1 MNKLIYKGA
10 INPLSFGNV
19 SYNLMREMYKSE
31 TEVAF
36 FPIGENLNFESFD
49 KIEQDFRD
57 WIISMSQNRFHIVN
71 KDWLTLSQ
79 WHLSGSESRISK
91 HQTLFTF
98 YEADQ
103 PTSIEK
109 SIVNLQDHTVF
120 SSKHAADQF
129 IDAGC
134 ENVHNVPIGFDSDF
148 YSTEKDYLSDCI
160 HFGLMGKF
168 EKRKNTAQILRNW
181 ASKYGNNYDYQLS
194 CCITNPFFKE
204 DQMQAVINNTLGGKT
219 YGNIN
224 FLPHLKTNSEVN
236 DFMNS
241 IDIDLTGLSGAEG
254 WNLPAFNCTALGKW
268 SIVMNHTSHKDWA
281 TKDNSILVE
290 PDEQIEIYDNT
301 FFKQGGPFN
310 QGNMN
315 SVSDETMIK
324 LFEKSEKKYGKT
336 NTNGLKL
343 QEEFTY
349 TKTFNK
355 LMEIINNEQS

>member
-19 SYNLMREMYKSE
+19 SYNLMREMYRSG
-31 TEVAF
+31 TEVSF

-49 KIEQDFRD
+49 KIDKDFRD
-57 WIISMSQNRFHIVN
+57 WIVSSSQNRFHTVD
-71 KDWLTLSQ
+71 KDSHTLSQ
-79 WHLSGSESRISK
+79 WHLSGSENRITKS
-91 HQTLFTF
+91 QTLFTF
-98 YEADQ
+98 YESDE

-109 SIVNLQDHTVF
+109 SIVNLQDNTVF
-120 SSKHAADQF
+120 SSKHAADKF
-129 IDAGC
+129 AESGC
-134 ENVHNVPIGFDSDF
+134 SNVSHVPIGFDEDFFASDK
-148 YSTEKDYLSDCI
+148 EYLSNVI

-168 EKRKNTAQILRNW
+168 EKRKNTGQILRNW
-181 ASKYGNNYDYQLS
+181 ANKYGNNYDYQLS

-204 DQMQAVINNTLGGKT
+204 ENMQAVINNVLGGKQ

-236 DFMNS
+236 ELMNS

-254 WNLPAFNCTALGKW
+254 WNLPSFNVTALGKW

-281 TKDNSILVE
+281 NKDNSILVE
-290 PDEQIEIYDNT
+290 PDEQIEIYDGT
-301 FFKQGGPFN
+301 FFKQGNPFN
-310 QGNMN
+310 QGKMN
-315 SVSDETMIK
+315 IVSDETMLK
-324 LFEKSEKKYGKT
+324 VFEESEKKYGKT
-336 NTNGLKL
+336 NTEGLKL

>member
-1 MNKLIYKGA
+1 MSSIIYKGA

-31 TEVAF
+31 TKVSF

-49 KIEQDFRD
+49 SIEPDFRD
-57 WIISMSQNRFHIVN
+57 WIISLSQNRFHSVK
-71 KDWLTLSQ
+71 KDFHTLSQ
-79 WHLSGSESRISK
+79 WHLSGSESRISRK
-91 HQTLFTF
+91 QTLFTF
-98 YEADQ
+98 YESDE

-109 SIVNLQDHTVF
+109 SIVNLQDNTIF
-120 SSKHAADQF
+120 SSKHAADLF
-129 IDAGC
+129 IKSGC
-134 ENVHNVPIGFDSDF
+134 ENVHNIPIGFDVDF
-148 YSTEKDYLSDCI
+148 HTTEKEYLKDVV

-181 ASKYGNNYDYQLS
+181 AKKYGNNYDYQLS

-204 DQMQAVINNTLGGKT
+204 ENMQTVINNTLGGKT

-224 FLPHLKTNSEVN
+224 FLPHLKTNSEMN

-254 WNLPAFNCTALGKW
+254 WNLPSFNCTALGKW

-281 TKDNSILVE
+281 TSKNSILIE
-290 PDEQIEIYDNT
+290 PEDKIEIYDGT
-301 FFKQGGPFN
+301 FFNKGNPFN

-315 SVSDETMIK
+315 IISDETMMNI
-324 LFEKSEKKYGKT
+324 FEKSEKKYGKI
-336 NTNGLKL
+336 NKEGLRL
-343 QEEFTY
+343 QKDFTY
-349 TKTFNK
+349 KNTFNK
-355 LMEIINNEQS
+355 IMEIINL